1 MKLYRDKRTGKKLYP
16 VCKWEDN
23 QHKLYNAYDRA
34 SINYYESG
42 EYEEMEKLEHL
53 ISVFD
58 SYVINGMVYAPYEEY
73 KQIKEYLVAYD
84 CRTDLLSCR
93 G

>member
-16 VCKWEDN
+16 VCSWEAN

-34 SINYYESG
+34 CNNYYDTG
-42 EYEEMEKLEHL
+42 DFEEMEKLEHL

-73 KQIKEYLVAYD
+73 KQIKDYIVAYD
-84 CRTDLLSCR
+84 IRKGWRSA
-93 G
+93 